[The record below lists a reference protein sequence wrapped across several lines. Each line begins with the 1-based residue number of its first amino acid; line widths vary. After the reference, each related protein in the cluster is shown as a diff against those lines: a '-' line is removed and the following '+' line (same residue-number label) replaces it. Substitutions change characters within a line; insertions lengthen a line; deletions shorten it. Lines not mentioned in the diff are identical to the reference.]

1 MSAIKTGAYFIRY
14 NQSKI
19 RPLKNKII
27 TLVILLVLFPLSAFM
42 QVPGQDYFKDR
53 RERFMRSMDGGIA
66 IFPGKVSQQD
76 DLVNENQAKY
86 FYYLTGCEVNSAWLV
101 LDPDGE
107 YQSIL
112 VIGNPPSW
120 ISPSWTGKVLGLS
133 ELQTMFGVDTV
144 VNYRDLD
151 GLLGRLCRNTDK
163 VWFNV
168 SNKWLYEKMGDF
180 YPRHGE
186 IKILNAQPALDEM
199 RVIKDQHEIDMTREA
214 TRITGLAHIEA
225 MKFTQPGTWENEIEA
240 VIEYTFRSQGAEE
253 PGFESIVG
261 SGPRSTVLHYETN
274 NQQTNDGEVMVMDI
288 GAMVNHYTS
297 DVTRTI
303 PVNGKFSTDQLIIY
317 NLVLEAQKAAIAE
330 YYPGNGLE
338 MAHHAAT
345 RIIMAGLYDLGLVTD
360 TVSEW
365 QKDLYILYENSHYVG
380 LDVHDVGDYER
391 DKYEGRELEPGMI
404 ITIEP
409 GIYFHPDMLEN
420 LENQFGRKVTAEE
433 LETFSNQVGPSFE
446 RFINIGVRIEDIVL
460 ITKDGCDVLS
470 GNAPREPEEIEA
482 LMKNKSKLN
491 K

>member
-1 MSAIKTGAYFIRY
+1 MKTKLY
-14 NQSKI
+14 
-19 RPLKNKII
+19 
-27 TLVILLVLFPLSAFM
+27 TLMIMLILFPLSAFV
-42 QVPGQDYFKDR
+42 QVQGQDYFKDR
-53 RERFMRSMDGGIA
+53 RERFMHSMDGGIA
-66 IFPGKVSQQD
+66 VFPGKVRQQD
-76 DLVNENQAKY
+76 GLVNENQAKY
-86 FYYLTGCEVNSAWLV
+86 FYYLTGCDMNGAWLV

-112 VIGNPPSW
+112 VIGRPPPW
-120 ISPSWTGKVLGLS
+120 ISPSWTGEIP
-133 ELQTMFGVDTV
+133 ELAEMKTMYDVDTV
-144 VNYRDLD
+144 ISSRELD
-151 GLLGRLCRNTDK
+151 ELLGRLCRNTDK
-163 VWFNV
+163 VWFNI
-168 SNKWLYEKMGDF
+168 SNKWLYDKMGDF

-186 IKILNAQPALDEM
+186 IKILNARPLIDEM
-199 RVIKDQHEIDMTREA
+199 RVIKDRHEIDMTREA
-214 TRITGLAHIEA
+214 TSITCLAHIEA

-274 NQQTNDGEVMVMDI
+274 NQKTNDGEVMVMDI

-303 PVNGKFSTDQLIIY
+303 PVNGKFSPDQRIIY
-317 NLVLEAQKAAIAE
+317 ELVLKAQKAAIAE

-345 RIIMAGLYDLGLVTD
+345 RIIMAGLFDLGLVTD
-360 TVSEW
+360 TVSDW

-380 LDVHDVGDYER
+380 LNIHDVGDYER

-409 GIYFHPDMLEN
+409 GIYLHPDMLEN
-420 LENQFGRKVTAEE
+420 LENQFGRKVPAEE
-433 LETFSNQVGPSFE
+433 LQAFSEQIRPSFE
-446 RFINIGVRIEDIVL
+446 RFMNIGVRIEDIVL
-460 ITKDGCDVLS
+460 ITENGCDILS
-470 GNAPREPEEIEA
+470 KDAPKEPAEIES